1 MASLTNAATP
11 GSDFSPAPSPAESS
25 GSIFCAAADFDQ
37 GRRSSIRHIVP
48 RSPPRPHD
56 AATLSVNTHANGP
69 SQSGGGPTSMIHSIP
84 PRPKPGRKP
93 ATAEPETKR
102 KAQNRISQRNFRER
116 KQKNVQ
122 MLSEQVREASLQFK
136 DAHSKWL
143 REKQALEEQLRIK
156 EQEIRILQ
164 DRVRTSDAQSFM
176 WKDMYQ
182 KVKGGED
189 VSTPDTEDL
198 LPMQSFVQY
207 RSARHDEPLEGTQ
220 SGCDR
225 CTPEHCACLA
235 DLTNDM
241 QLPDEASA
249 RMDGVSMTGIL
260 RGGQGEFDQEKH
272 PHVEFEVDFTNKF
285 KSAASYGQQQPTTFA
300 PSTEDNKITD
310 CGFCEG
316 QKDICICDPPARVD
330 SADEGVSLTR
340 MKSGSSAE
348 EAKPN
353 MALTGPGSCAD
364 CQSNPQQRAWC
375 QRVAQ
380 LRSEETPSSSRRN
393 SSKSSS
399 LDIMEPKAS
408 TSIDMSAGI
417 SSPVGTGRTV
427 GCSDAFKLLDGRV
440 STDPN
445 AMDWRQLK
453 PVPQA
458 FGRQD
463 TRRDTFTMEPGMYS
477 AMELDASSILTTLQH
492 AQRPLRPRPSDGPH
506 APLIEE
512 AEERRRASFSP
523 MTKADDHA
531 MMDAVSHYN
540 IGH

>member
-1 MASLTNAATP
+1 MN
-11 GSDFSPAPSPAESS
+11 
-25 GSIFCAAADFDQ
+25 
-37 GRRSSIRHIVP
+37 HV
-48 RSPPRPHD
+48 
-56 AATLSVNTHANGP
+56 V
-69 SQSGGGPTSMIHSIP
+69 P

-93 ATAEPETKR
+93 ATGQPETKR
-102 KAQNRISQRNFRER
+102 KAQNRASQRNFRER
-116 KQKNVQ
+116 KQKNTQ
-122 MLSEQVREASLQFK
+122 MLLEQVALAKQQIQDNENK
-136 DAHSKWL
+136 YL
-143 REKQALEEQLRIK
+143 RRIQELEEQLRVSYD
-156 EQEIRILQ
+156 LGY
-164 DRVRTSDAQSFM
+164 RTASELFAEPLRQKDEAVIM
-176 WKDMYQ
+176 WKGLYYKERAGDH
-182 KVKGGED
+182 
-189 VSTPDTEDL
+189 VSPPPDAPL
-198 LPMQSFVQY
+198 QS
-207 RSARHDEPLEGTQ
+207 TQ

-235 DLTNDM
+235 DLTHDM
-241 QLPDEASA
+241 RLPNEASA
-249 RMDGVSMTGIL
+249 PMDGISGH
-260 RGGQGEFDQEKH
+260 GELDHDKH

-285 KSAASYGQQQPTTFA
+285 RTVASSGQQHPSAFA
-300 PSTEDNKITD
+300 PSMEENKITD

-316 QKDICICDPPARVD
+316 RKDICLCDPPARVD
-330 SADEGVSLTR
+330 SADEAISPTR
-340 MKSGSSAE
+340 MTSGSSAE
-348 EAKPN
+348 EVKSNKA
-353 MALTGPGSCAD
+353 MTGPGSCAD

-408 TSIDMSAGI
+408 TSIDMSAGM
-417 SSPVGTGRTV
+417 SSPVGSGRTV
-427 GCSDAFKLLDGRV
+427 GCSDAFKLLNGRV

-458 FGRQD
+458 LGRQD
-463 TRRDTFTMEPGMYS
+463 ARRDTFTMEPGMYS

-523 MTKADDHA
+523 MTKAEDHA

-540 IGH
+540 IGP